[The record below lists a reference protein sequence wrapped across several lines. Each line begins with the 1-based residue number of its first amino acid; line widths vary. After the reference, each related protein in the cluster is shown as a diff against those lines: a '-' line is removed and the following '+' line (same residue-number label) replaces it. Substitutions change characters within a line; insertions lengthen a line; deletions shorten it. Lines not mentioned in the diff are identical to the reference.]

1 MAITFQDQNI
11 KFKLSEKI
19 KIKLWIKT
27 IIESEKKQLGQLNFV
42 FTTDEE
48 LLKTNIQFLKHNT
61 YTDIITFD
69 YCEGKTINGDITISI
84 ERVKENAEK
93 FKIDFETE
101 IKRVI
106 IHGVLH
112 LCGYKD
118 KTNKDVKAMRSKEN
132 SALKKYIN

>member
-48 LLKTNIQFLKHNT
+48 ILKTNLQFLKHNT

-69 YCEGKTINGDITISI
+69 YCEGKIINGDITISV

-93 FKIDFETE
+93 FKTEFETE

-118 KTNKDVKAMRSKEN
+118 KTEKELKVMRSREN
-132 SALKKYIN
+132 AALKKYI